1 MDVAGEAAREAA
13 MDVAWATNEIQ
24 GAAIMR
30 AKGQPFYFLPL
41 FGFAD
46 PEAVLATDLANLE
59 TTPPAAQP
67 APVQE
72 PTQYQE
78 LRVALVRFM

>member
-1 MDVAGEAAREAA
+1 